1 MCFEHTFREYVHKKN
16 NNKKADAAAK
26 SQGND
31 KLIFFYL
38 VCLQKI
44 LFRLTFLYAH
54 LLKTT
59 KNFGFDSI

>member
-16 NNKKADAAAK
+16 NNTKADAAAK

-31 KLIFFYL
+31 KLIFLFC
-38 VCLQKI
+38 VFAEI
-44 LFRLTFLYAH
+44 LFRLIFLYAH

>member
-16 NNKKADAAAK
+16 NNKKAVAAAK

-31 KLIFFYL
+31 KLIFFYF

-44 LFRLTFLYAH
+44 LFRLYAH